1 MARLKSSF
9 LFEVNGKIGDYVV
22 RKMNGK
28 TFISYRPG
36 KYKISQSE
44 PAKGARNN
52 FAIASKFSSIINSN
66 PNLVLAWQK
75 SLQAAKPVYH
85 KILKENLKFVSGSC
99 LTVKNIIVPGSGLSI
114 IKEIIFDGTVIK
126 IILDTG
132 SASEINLISS
142 DLNLAVI
149 CYLHSPKDSNKTDAY
164 KFISLSKSFTYEQL
178 DSSLSAEMILTKQE
192 LKDISD
198 YNSMIVY
205 SAAVIKKDKAINW
218 SSLNTNISE

>member
-52 FAIASKFSSIINSN
+52 FAISSKFSSIINSN
-66 PNLVLAWQK
+66 PNLVSAWQK
-75 SLQAAKPVYH
+75 SLQTTKPVYH

-99 LTVKNIIVPGSGLSI
+99 LTVKNIIVPGSGLNI
-114 IKEIIFDGTVIK
+114 IKEIIFDGMAIRIV
-126 IILDTG
+126 LEPD
-132 SASEINLISS
+132 SAADINLISS

-149 CYLHSPKDSNKTDAY
+149 CYLHSPKDSNKSGTY
-164 KFISLSKSFTYEQL
+164 KFISVSKSFTYEEL
-178 DSSLSAEMILTKQE
+178 DSSLSAEIILTKQE

-198 YNSMIVY
+198 YNSMIIY
-205 SAAVIKKDKAINW
+205 SAAVIKKEEAISW
-218 SSLNTNISE
+218 ASLNTNISE